1 MIGWLMAL
9 PLRLKVW
16 TLGIGAV
23 VMTVLILWANWRVA
37 RADAV
42 RAEARA
48 GALQAARRSQLR
60 IITKRSELRERAR
73 LAREDLA
80 ARVERDAFEKQGWG
94 P

>member
-1 MIGWLMAL
+1 MIAWMLAL
-9 PLRLKVW
+9 PLRLKAW

-23 VMTVLILWANWRVA
+23 VMTGLILYANWRVA

-48 GALQAARRSQLR
+48 GALQAARKQQLR

-80 ARVERDAFEKQGWG
+80 ARVERDAFTDQGWG